1 EAGDPYTYVNGGV
14 WFHGNAWYA
23 LALMANGEKISAL
36 NFIKD
41 TMTLEGI
48 LNSPNGQIAMY
59 EYRNGNYRNPG
70 EYGVVQNPQFLWAGG
85 WYLYSLY
92 HLFGISENSWNISF
106 DPFLYDRQK
115 ICRFD
120 IFAGGKLLD
129 VRVSG
134 NGRHVKE
141 IRYSGKFYPSA
152 VIPENLPD
160 GKNVEIIMGTPESP
174 YLFST
179 NSILVSCFLNRE
191 NKTLNAKL
199 RAFKG
204 HKNRTEFILLE
215 EPEQVLLNGEPLK
228 SRTFVQEEDVYR
240 LILNFVHESDE
251 EDIVIEY

>member
-1 EAGDPYTYVNGGV
+1 
-14 WFHGNAWYA
+14 
-23 LALMANGEKISAL
+23 
-36 NFIKD
+36 
-41 TMTLEGI
+41 
-48 LNSPNGQIAMY
+48 
-59 EYRNGNYRNPG
+59 
-70 EYGVVQNPQFLWAGG
+70 
-85 WYLYSLY
+85 
-92 HLFGISENSWNISF
+92 
-106 DPFLYDRQK
+106 
-115 ICRFD
+115 
-120 IFAGGKLLD
+120 
-129 VRVSG
+129 
-134 NGRHVKE
+134 
-141 IRYSGKFYPSA
+141 
-152 VIPENLPD
+152 
-160 GKNVEIIMGTPESP
+160 MGTPESP